1 MRRKNSGIRGH
12 SFGVKITVFWQLFF
26 AKILGGCQNR
36 TLSFCTHLRPKI
48 GVGIHYIQNEK
59 VISNFRNSFWKPRFS
74 YPISDFGYHPDPE
87 APPLVV
93 PRGGTTS
100 RGALMSDSTFSQSH
114 RSPMPLSKFRKPSA
128 APWSLLRGLVGGAVV
143 LVAGPLLEPS
153 VPPLVQLR
161 AAPGPW
167 CGASVG
173 TTGSAP
179 CAVAS
184 TSVNVK
190 KNTIFGGLLGAGWR
204 PLQDKEPNFLL
215 KKHYQKTW
223 KNMQFWAPR
232 TVKQQEFRAQSARNY
247 RTKVL
252 SKRLKHWEFPFRKRP
267 HFLNGNSQYWKRF
280 DKLFR
285 KGIPRNTKRN
295 YRRYKVY
302 ECNLI
307 QLFIIFLDTKN
318 DSLFDQFDRQK
329 WSTFWGKKYVPL
341 LKIFMFFEFLRFL
354 KNDIEGLK
362 NCSDF
367 SCVLFQKSVRFTC
380 ELNFQSGLCNIKWTT
395 LHATPQP
402 PVKF

>member
-1 MRRKNSGIRGH
+1 M
-12 SFGVKITVFWQLFF
+12 
-26 AKILGGCQNR
+26 
-36 TLSFCTHLRPKI
+36 
-48 GVGIHYIQNEK
+48 
-59 VISNFRNSFWKPRFS
+59 
-74 YPISDFGYHPDPE
+74 
-87 APPLVV
+87 
-93 PRGGTTS
+93 
-100 RGALMSDSTFSQSH
+100 
-114 RSPMPLSKFRKPSA
+114 
-128 APWSLLRGLVGGAVV
+128 V

-190 KNTIFGGLLGAGWR
+190 KNTIFGGLLGVGWR

-223 KNMQFWAPR
+223 KNMQFWAPH

-307 QLFIIFLDTKN
+307 QLFSIFWTREMTHFSINSTGKN
-318 DSLFDQFDRQK
+318 GPLFEVK
-329 WSTFWGKKYVPL
+329 NTFRNSK
-341 LKIFMFFEFLRFL
+341 FL
-354 KNDIEGLK
+354 
-362 NCSDF
+362 CS
-367 SCVLFQKSVRFTC
+367 S
-380 ELNFQSGLCNIKWTT
+380 NF
-395 LHATPQP
+395 
-402 PVKF
+402 